1 VRLGRES
8 AWEPDEAHGQI
19 PFGLKMMDVD
29 GTDVPLLEIRS
40 VTWNAPEKES
50 EDASA

>member
-1 VRLGRES
+1 MQLGRET
-8 AWEPDEAHGQI
+8 AWEPDDAHGQV
-19 PFGLKMMDVD
+19 PYGAKMMDVD